1 MVTEPQPQK
10 KKAPPGQAVGAG
22 IAIGLAIG
30 LMFGLALDNLALG
43 LALGM
48 GLGLLFGGAQ
58 EKKRAR
64 ESLSGDSATDLPESP
79 AD

>member
-10 KKAPPGQAVGAG
+10 KKAPPGQALLAG
-22 IAIGLAIG
+22 IAIGLSIG
-30 LMFGLALDNLALG
+30 LLFGIALDNLALG

-58 EKKRAR
+58 EKKRVR
-64 ESLSGDSATDLPESP
+64 ESLPGDSTTDLPESP